1 MVGDGGGS
9 SGAAEL
15 QATQGGEIRE
25 RGEGDYCVCPR
36 SPHCS
41 APIVA
46 FRGTD
51 QVRSQGEAAIRQDM
65 TVTIKVDFH
74 ALAVD
79 VCYIQ
84 LVSWICI
91 LQEKIGVITHTETRG

>member
-1 MVGDGGGS
+1 MATVGVV
-9 SGAAEL
+9 EL
-15 QATQGGEIRE
+15 QNCRPRKVVRFRE

-65 TVTIKVDFH
+65 TVTIKVDSMH
-74 ALAVD
+74 L
-79 VCYIQ
+79 
-84 LVSWICI
+84 
-91 LQEKIGVITHTETRG
+91 R